1 MPRTMAHTDPQLAY
15 KDEAFLDSA
24 AARPLRILAEYLQP
38 LHAFE
43 QQRVHDTIVFFGSA
57 RLRADGPLGRYY
69 DEARELARLV
79 TEWSLSIPSPACRF
93 LVCSGGGGSIMEAAN
108 RGAADAG
115 GRTIG
120 LNIGL
125 PHEQRPNPYVTPG
138 LGFQFH
144 YFFMRKLWFAHLA
157 KAIVVFPGG
166 FGTLD
171 ELFEILTLCQTRKLD
186 RPIVVLLYGTSYW
199 REIVNFPALMRHGM
213 IAEEDLGLLNFVDT
227 PADALTRLRAALGS
241 ESATTAPSFA
251 RSRTC
256 ESAQ

>member
-1 MPRTMAHTDPQLAY
+1 MAHTDPKLAY

-24 AARPLRILAEYLQP
+24 TARPLRILAEYLQP

-43 QQRVHDTIVFFGSA
+43 QERVHDTIVFFGSA

-93 LVCSGGGGSIMEAAN
+93 LVCSGGGGSILEAAN
-108 RGAADAG
+108 RGGRDAG
-115 GRTIG
+115 GGSIG

-125 PHEQRPNPYVTPG
+125 PHEQRPNPYITPG

-157 KAIVVFPGG
+157 RAIIAFPGG

-199 REIVNFPALMRHGM
+199 REIVNFPALLRHGM

-227 PADALTRLRAALGS
+227 SADALTRLRAALGS

-251 RSRTC
+251 RCRTC
-256 ESAQ
+256 ESAH